1 MKTLNQNLKAH
12 SGENWETGR
21 ETIHLEIDSVAQA
34 LSEVK
39 GISIESA
46 SDTIDKY
53 EENYSLSIEEFANEV
68 KEYISKQEPNY
79 RLIFCVDEVGQFIGD
94 NTKLM
99 LNLQTIVETLATVCK
114 GQAWVVVTSQ
124 SAVSD
129 LVLQIKNQQNL
140 TSQKLWED
148 LKK

>member
-1 MKTLNQNLKAH
+1 M
-12 SGENWETGR
+12 
-21 ETIHLEIDSVAQA
+21 
-34 LSEVK
+34 SEVK

-114 GQAWVVVTSQ
+114 GQAWCCCNIS
-124 SAVSD
+124 
-129 LVLQIKNQQNL
+129 KCC
-140 TSQKLWED
+140 K
-148 LKK
+148 